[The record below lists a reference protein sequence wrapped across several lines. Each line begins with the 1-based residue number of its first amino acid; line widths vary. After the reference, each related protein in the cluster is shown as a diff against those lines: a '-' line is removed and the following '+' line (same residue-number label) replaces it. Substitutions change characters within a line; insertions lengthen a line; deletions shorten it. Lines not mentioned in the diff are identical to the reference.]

1 MNKKCILPWIHLQVD
16 SDGSARPC
24 CNATKTGDSLGNI
37 LQESPVVIWNNT
49 NYQTLRQRMIDGV
62 EPPECKPCYDSERLG
77 LYSKRLRENEDW
89 KHLSNLMDSSVAEF
103 KIRHL
108 DVRFDN
114 VCNFKCRYCSPWLS
128 HSWYNDYKKLG
139 LDVRTEQAINVN
151 GSQLFD
157 IIKEHVVDDLESI
170 FFCCGEPL
178 LMDQHLQILKLL
190 DEKKKYN
197 TKLLYISNLSRL
209 QYKGTD
215 YIELWQKFNDV
226 NVHFSIDTIG
236 TKLEYIRCGAKWE
249 SIEENLKRVFS
260 LKDKLKPKMSITVSM
275 FNATEVINTVEYIV
289 GKGYADYTDI
299 ALHVVKMPQ
308 IYSCQI
314 LPNEIKQQITKD
326 VNNFLQKVSLPHFY
340 KSKYEYFIN
349 YMNSAD
355 NYERYK
361 KEFIDMTAQLDAI
374 RNENFANVFPELQ
387 SYYE

>member
-1 MNKKCILPWIHLQVD
+1 MDKKCILPWMHLQVD

-24 CNATKTGDSLGNI
+24 CNASKTLEPLGNI
-37 LQESPVVIWNNT
+37 LQESPVVIWNNEK
-49 NYQTLRQRMIDGV
+49 YQTLRQQMIDGN
-62 EPPECKPCYDSERLG
+62 EPVDCKPCYDSERLG
-77 LYSKRLRENEDW
+77 LYSKRQRENEDW
-89 KHLSNLMDSSVAEF
+89 KHLSHLMESSTAEF

-139 LDVRTEQAINVN
+139 LSVRTEQAINVN

-157 IIKEHVVDDLESI
+157 IIKDTVVDDLESI
-170 FFCCGEPL
+170 FFCGGEPL
-178 LMDQHLQILKLL
+178 LMDQHLEMLKLL

-209 QYKGTD
+209 HYKGTD
-215 YIELWQKFNDV
+215 YIEVWQKFNDV
-226 NVHFSIDTIG
+226 NVHFSIDAIG
-236 TKLEYIRCGAKWE
+236 PKLEYIRCGANWE
-249 SIEENLKRVFS
+249 NIEENLKRVFS

-289 GKGYADYTDI
+289 GKGYADYSDI

-314 LPNEIKQQITKD
+314 LPAEIKQQVTKD
-326 VNNFLQKVSLPHFY
+326 VNDFLQRVSLPHFY
-340 KSKYEYFIN
+340 KSRYEYFIN

-355 NYERYK
+355 KYEQHK
-361 KEFIDMTAQLDAI
+361 NEFIEMTTNLDNI
-374 RNENFANVFPELQ
+374 RNENFADAFPELKN
-387 SYYE
+387 YYD